1 MDLTPLFCQ
10 VVTDI
15 KGSGRFHSTEAEE
28 DAENKSISSQSHF
41 NTKLSELVASVTYM
55 RDYLISNKKDYINI

>member
-1 MDLTPLFCQ
+1 MDLTALFCQ

-15 KGSGRFHSTEAEE
+15 KGSGIYQTAETQDE
-28 DAENKSISSQSHF
+28 ENKSISSQSHF